1 MQKII
6 IISTDPYTDLNY
18 DERGKFREILN
29 RLIAKGDK
37 IVFTANWNSKRELLN
52 GIEIDNNS
60 IYFYTRDEIRIK
72 LKHEG
77 ASKSYFIVVG
87 NRDADLQLAASNK
100 LFYIVPAWCNSYDK
114 LPIKYG
120 IKVKNPDYLYKLI
133 SIIENQN
140 SWYYRADID
149 DKTTI
154 LSLTSANTKGYHS
167 NEELEMINNFRAY
180 LKEGNSKHQ
189 MTLLCHF
196 LAGISNNPEFREIKD
211 WGIMPSSGKDLNQ
224 DMLLIKEKARELMN
238 GRKKEPMFFR
248 HTQTW
253 KSHEAWQNGFDR
265 KPCDRHFDTIILNP
279 YYKGK
284 LKNRTVCIFDDY
296 LTYGTTFEAARNIL
310 LSEKVKKVFFVSLG
324 RFGNKYTMQKYEL
337 NGDVSKPGYK
347 YKALGS
353 EEIYGEIDRNA
364 VIEIENL
371 HKIINS

>member
-18 DERGKFREILN
+18 DERSKFRNILN
-29 RLIAKGDK
+29 RLISKGDK

-77 ASKSYFIVVG
+77 ESKSYFIVVG

-100 LFYIVPAWCNSYDK
+100 LFYIVPAWCNSYDQ

-120 IKVKNPDYLYKLI
+120 IKVKNPEYLYKLI

-167 NEELEMINNFRAY
+167 NEELEMISNFRAY
-180 LKEGNSKHQ
+180 LKEGNSKYQ

-211 WGIMPSSGKDLNQ
+211 WGIMPSSGKELNQ

-238 GRKKEPMFFR
+238 GRKREPMFFR

-253 KSHEAWQNGFDR
+253 KSHEAWENGLNR

-284 LKNRTVCIFDDY
+284 LKNRTVCVFDDY
-296 LTYGTTFEAARNIL
+296 LTYGTTFETARNIL
-310 LSEKVKKVFFVSLG
+310 ISEKVKKIFFVSLG
-324 RFGNKYTMQKYEL
+324 RFGRKYTMQNYEIK
-337 NGDVSKPGYK
+337 GDTSKPGYS
-347 YKALGS
+347 YKLLGS
-353 EEIYGEIDRNA
+353 KEIYGEIDKNA
-364 VIEIENL
+364 ITEIEKL
-371 HKIINS
+371 HSIINS